1 MCSNKSVTW
10 SRECPTQSSLLE
22 GWSRLC
28 CSRDW
33 NCSERFSGCIWNKDK
48 FVSLLLYL
56 FGLWNILWKPFTSS
70 PFNWSHWKDEAKAF
84 LSGYARRPEVEL
96 LLPWAVVLPKFSG
109 KWSPLTCVASV
120 SVRFRSKERGT
131 RVKDRAKNGVSERAG
146 RGWGSFLP
154 CPTPSPT
161 FIFWLLFHFSRGQN
175 PRIPFLGLSLLR
187 NQTETVATQA
197 RSPSESTH
205 LAIQIW

>member
-1 MCSNKSVTW
+1 MGIEVKGFLGAFKTK
-10 SRECPTQSSLLE
+10 SSL
-22 GWSRLC
+22 SVC
-28 CSRDW
+28 CCISLG
-33 NCSERFSGCIWNKDK
+33 SEI
-48 FVSLLLYL
+48 
-56 FGLWNILWKPFTSS
+56 FTSS
-70 PFNWSHWKDEAKAF
+70 PFNWSHWEDESKAF

-161 FIFWLLFHFSRGQN
+161 FIFWLLFHFSRGQK